1 MLVRASVKDSR
12 TQDQYGRK
20 EEEKNMAK
28 ETIRI
33 GAVVSDFNYDI
44 TMMMLERAKEHAEF
58 LGAEITKVV
67 KVPGVFDMG
76 LAVKKLLTRKDID
89 GVITIGAVIEGE
101 TEHDDLVIQHA
112 ARKIA
117 DLALEYDKPV
127 GLGISGPGMT
137 RLQAEDRIERGKAAV
152 EAVVK
157 LHQRLQKI

>member
-1 MLVRASVKDSR
+1 
-12 TQDQYGRK
+12 
-20 EEEKNMAK
+20 MAK

-44 TMMMLERAKEHAEF
+44 TMMMLERAKDHAEF
-58 LGAEITKVV
+58 LGAEITQVV
-67 KVPGVFDMG
+67 KVPGVFDMA
-76 LAVKKLLTRKDID
+76 LAIKKLLARKDID

-117 DLALEYDKPV
+117 DLALEFNKPV

-157 LHQRLQKI
+157 LHQRLKKI